1 MRFREIE
8 KAISSG
14 KLDDA
19 VDEKLKDVAKERRTV
34 ADAAPDVSSIEK
46 SAEKLCRE
54 INRNDFE
61 TLIFFDKDGNEVDRQ
76 TGTETEVDYSR
87 EEAYSTLHNHPG
99 DKDSCFSGDDVRSFA
114 SKDEQVMYMAST
126 DKLYSLQKG
135 KDYDGYSAKSVATHL
150 ETLEKRFADGEMTR
164 EELIAEADLY
174 LQLYAHDFGLVYKQ
188 QDIPSE

>member
-1 MRFREIE
+1 
-8 KAISSG
+8 
-14 KLDDA
+14 
-19 VDEKLKDVAKERRTV
+19 
-34 ADAAPDVSSIEK
+34 
-46 SAEKLCRE
+46 
-54 INRNDFE
+54 
-61 TLIFFDKDGNEVDRQ
+61 
-76 TGTETEVDYSR
+76 
-87 EEAYSTLHNHPG
+87 
-99 DKDSCFSGDDVRSFA
+99 
-114 SKDEQVMYMAST
+114 MAST